1 MEFEHFCDGPEGCQ
15 MESRANAWFRSSSD
29 EELDIWDL
37 VHIAGEDRQDGR
49 CRFLILALIKGIND
63 DQSLDVDGFE
73 WTNNGFLQLRAKRL
87 PSNIRVCPQH
97 LEQLLAE

>member
-1 MEFEHFCDGPEGCQ
+1 

-49 CRFLILALIKGIND
+49 GRFFIFALIKSIND
-63 DQSLDVDGFE
+63 NQSWDLGGFK
-73 WTNNGFLQLRAKRL
+73 WTNNDFLHLRVKRL
-87 PSNIRVCPQH
+87 LSDVRVCPQD
-97 LEQLLAE
+97 LEQLLSE